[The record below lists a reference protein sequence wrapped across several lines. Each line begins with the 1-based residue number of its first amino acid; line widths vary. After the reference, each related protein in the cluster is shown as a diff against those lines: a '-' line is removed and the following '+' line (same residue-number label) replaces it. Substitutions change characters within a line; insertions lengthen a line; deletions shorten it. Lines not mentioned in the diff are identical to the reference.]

1 MFFQVQGRIFALKKS
16 VHHLNLVITQ
26 DLVRLPYPARVKEI
40 TEHTFHGLGQRKM
53 ARMIP

>member
-16 VHHLNLVITQ
+16 VHNLNLVITQ